1 MDTNSLMFLLI
12 GIAISAALFAVL
24 VFFYPQITERRVE
37 KAAETPAEKPAES
50 AAGKPAE
57 TPAETAAE
65 KPMEKPAE
73 KTADEILRPFLFY
86 GICSAYRTAERAIYD
101 GHPMMWGT
109 DKRKIADSVYDALP
123 AQIDGREA
131 SAIKSEV
138 SREQF
143 AEMVQRAFDEFDK
156 FCKEN
161 QAFFDQQ
168 FETWKQEHPRP

>member
-37 KAAETPAEKPAES
+37 KATAPAAEKPAETS
-50 AAGKPAE
+50 
-57 TPAETAAE
+57 TE
-65 KPMEKPAE
+65 KLMEKPAE
-73 KTADEILRPFLFY
+73 KTAEEVLRPFLFY
-86 GICSAYRTAERAIYD
+86 GICCAYRTAERAIYD

-138 SREQF
+138 SKEQF
-143 AEMVQRAFDEFDK
+143 GEMVQRAFDEFDK
-156 FCKEN
+156 FCNDNK
-161 QAFFDQQ
+161 AFFDQQ
-168 FETWKQEHPRP
+168 FEAWKQEHPRP

>member
-12 GIAISAALFAVL
+12 GIAISAALFAFL

-37 KAAETPAEKPAES
+37 KAAES
-50 AAGKPAE
+50 AAEKPAE
-57 TPAETAAE
+57 TPAE
-65 KPMEKPAE
+65 KPSEEPLQKPAE
-73 KTADEILRPFLFY
+73 KTAEQILRPFLFY
-86 GICSAYRTAERAIYD
+86 GICSAYRTAERAVYD

-123 AQIDGREA
+123 AQINGREA

-161 QAFFDQQ
+161 QGFFDQQ
-168 FETWKQEHPRP
+168 FEAWKQEHPRP